1 MPPAV
6 RLLHA
11 SDTHLGHHPDNDRS
25 VRLLV
30 ALARRHAVHA
40 LLLVGDIFDHNR
52 VPAEFAQP
60 LVDQLGEAPVP
71 VIVLPGNHDPLT
83 PDSVWKRV
91 TLPLNVRVLAQPG
104 GETMRL
110 DGADVV
116 LWGRPHVDYFDLRPL
131 EGIPPRQGPAWHVA
145 LAHGHLTRTQGVIK
159 RSYLITPEEIAA
171 TGWDY
176 IALGH
181 WDAPADVSEGGVTAV
196 YSGSPSRAGACALV
210 TLDDADGARMVSV
223 ERLTW
228 ARGAAAGTGGQ
239 NRE

>member
-1 MPPAV
+1 MTQNAV

-25 VRLLV
+25 VER
-30 ALARRHAVHA
+30 
-40 LLLVGDIFDHNR
+40 
-52 VPAEFAQP
+52 
-60 LVDQLGEAPVP
+60 LGEAAVP

-91 TLPLNVRVLAQPG
+91 SLPRGVRVLAQAG

-131 EGIPPRQGPAWHVA
+131 KGVPPRQGGSWHVV
-145 LAHGHLTRTQGVIK
+145 LAHGHVSATQGVIK
-159 RSYLITPEEIAA
+159 RSYVITPPEIAA

-210 TLDDADGARMVSV
+210 TLDETDGARTVRV
-223 ERLTW
+223 DRLTW
-228 ARGAAAGTGGQ
+228 ARDEPAEAG
-239 NRE
+239 